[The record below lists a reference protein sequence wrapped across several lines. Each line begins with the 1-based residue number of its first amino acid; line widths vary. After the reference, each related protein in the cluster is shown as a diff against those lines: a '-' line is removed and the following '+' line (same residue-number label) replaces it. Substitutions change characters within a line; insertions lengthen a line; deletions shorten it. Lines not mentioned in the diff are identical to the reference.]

1 MKKIYFANRIA
12 VVFDLLL
19 FSSIMFL
26 VELPTFWTT
35 HRLSAYY
42 WIAFLMVIFVSIC
55 RFGMQ
60 ITTDDENIYLYKAF
74 LSAGNVYRWS
84 EIESVHFI
92 PIINAIILKNHNKHN
107 IWLTYIIKD
116 YRALGRDVLE
126 RLAVNNHDIEISN
139 FSSRCL
145 KFFKIM

>member
-1 MKKIYFANRIA
+1 MKNIYYANKVA

-19 FSSIMFL
+19 FSSLIFTI
-26 VELPTFWTT
+26 ELPTFWTT

-42 WIAFLMVIFVSIC
+42 WIGFGILTFMSVS

-74 LSAGNVYRWS
+74 LSAGNVYRWK
-84 EIESVHFI
+84 ELESVHFI

-107 IWLTYIIKD
+107 VWLTYVIKD
-116 YRALGRDVLE
+116 YRALGMDVLE
-126 RLAVNNHDIEISN
+126 RLAMNNHDIEISN
-139 FSSRCL
+139 FSS
-145 KFFKIM
+145 

>member
-19 FSSIMFL
+19 FSFLISLADFSTIYIKHRPSIYCLIGFGIL
-26 VELPTFWTT
+26 TFM
-35 HRLSAYY
+35 S
-42 WIAFLMVIFVSIC
+42 VS

-74 LSAGNVYRWS
+74 LSAGNVYSWK
-84 EIESVHFI
+84 ELESVHFI